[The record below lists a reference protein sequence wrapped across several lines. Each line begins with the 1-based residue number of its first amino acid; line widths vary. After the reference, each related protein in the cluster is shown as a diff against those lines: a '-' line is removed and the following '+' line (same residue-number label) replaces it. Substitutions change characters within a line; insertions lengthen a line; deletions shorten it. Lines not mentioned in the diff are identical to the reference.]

1 MKTSEKELHK
11 SRIAF
16 AILKDKIIYLANSEM
31 SHKEWLITSKLIE
44 EKEFNEIIRG
54 YIKHNNIYFYK
65 GDFLTDKS
73 VENSALEYCFKIHKE
88 NNLKFPAKIYC
99 GMQKGKIGI
108 EWKPKKLLKIITTL

>member
-1 MKTSEKELHK
+1 MKTSEKEFHK

-16 AILKDKIIYLANSEM
+16 AILQNKIIYLVNSEM
-31 SHKEWLITSKLIE
+31 SHKEWLITSKFIE

-73 VENSALEYCFKIHKE
+73 VESSASEYCFKIHKE
-88 NNLKFPAKIYC
+88 NNLKLPSKIYI
-99 GMQKGKIGI
+99 GMQKGKIGD
-108 EWKPKKLLKIITTL
+108 EWKPKKLLKILK